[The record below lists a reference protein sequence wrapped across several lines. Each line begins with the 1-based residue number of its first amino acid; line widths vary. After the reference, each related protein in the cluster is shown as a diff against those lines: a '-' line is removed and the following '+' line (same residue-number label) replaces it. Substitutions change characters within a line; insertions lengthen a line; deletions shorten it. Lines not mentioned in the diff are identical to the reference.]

1 MNNTHNGPTSPDELA
16 AMLINPFYAIEFDPR
31 LIERHEPLTS
41 EDQWVAANRRL
52 LHELGE
58 EAYLRRLLAVL
69 KGDFPTSP
77 E

>member
-1 MNNTHNGPTSPDELA
+1 MNTTHDGPASPDELA
-16 AMLINPFYAIEFDPR
+16 AMLINPFYAIELSPK
-31 LIERHEPLTS
+31 LVEEHELLVP

-58 EAYLRRLLAVL
+58 EAYLRKLLAVL
-69 KGDFPTSP
+69 KG